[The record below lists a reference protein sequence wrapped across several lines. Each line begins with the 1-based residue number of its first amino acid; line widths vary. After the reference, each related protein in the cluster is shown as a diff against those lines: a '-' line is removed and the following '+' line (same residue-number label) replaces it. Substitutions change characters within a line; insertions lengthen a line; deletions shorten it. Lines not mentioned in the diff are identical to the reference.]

1 MIKRKKLLFLA
12 LTTLVG
18 FGLGGWLI
26 IKYIQGASL
35 QVLLMGK
42 MGVGYQAL
50 IGVIY
55 GSGTALLGWRIV
67 ELPFFKPTMRFFVDL
82 IKSLELNFAEIIFL
96 SFCAGVGEEIFFR
109 GAIQPYLGIWITS
122 VLFVAM
128 HGYLNPFNLRISLYG
143 LFMTLIIA
151 GLGYMTINIGLLS
164 AIVAHTCV
172 DIILL
177 YKLSNSQA
185 DYEEDNTVG

>member
-1 MIKRKKLLFLA
+1 MIKRQKFLILA

-26 IKYIQGASL
+26 IKYLQDASL
-35 QVLLMGK
+35 QTLLMGK
-42 MGVGYQAL
+42 TGVGYQAL
-50 IGVIY
+50 IGAVY
-55 GSGTALLGWRIV
+55 GLGTALLGWRIV

-82 IKSLELNFAEIIFL
+82 IKSLELSFVEIIFL

-128 HGYLNPFNLRISLYG
+128 HGYLNPFNLKISLYG
-143 LFMTLIIA
+143 LFMTLIIV
-151 GLGYMTINIGLLS
+151 GLGYMTVNLGLLS
-164 AIVAHTCV
+164 AIVAHTCI
-172 DIILL
+172 DIVLL
-177 YKLSNSQA
+177 YKLSNSQQ
-185 DYEEDNTVG
+185 DTEEENTIG